1 MVGSSDDRDDRDG
14 QGLQAIPRGFG
25 DRTLVNL
32 RFGARLGAAAM
43 KRTLGLGKAFA
54 SGSPAGRDEGALRD
68 AAAMVRELGKLKGL
82 AMKIGQMAS
91 YLPGALPE
99 EAQEVLAR
107 LQADTQPLAWST
119 VSEVLTRELGGAPTT
134 LFDAIEPTPFAAAS
148 IGQVHRARHDGRAV
162 AVKVQYPSVDEV
174 LERDLAAAGWF
185 LKLSSMG
192 TPIDA
197 KAVAG
202 ELRARVLEEC
212 DYVREADSQERFR
225 ALLARYPHCEV
236 PEVVRS
242 RSSRRVLTTTFAE
255 GAPFAR
261 FRAEAT
267 RAEKDAAGA
276 AIFETC
282 FRCVFEHCVYNADPH
297 PGNYLF
303 RKDGHVVFLDF
314 GCVRRFEPAMIDTW
328 KRFALAVRRDDREAF
343 REAFLD
349 LGLARRGDAKFD
361 WAHQLEVTRYLYA
374 PFLASKAEP
383 FTYTA
388 EYVRRSY
395 GLMIFDNPNK
405 LRTAM
410 PPEWLFLNRLQ
421 WGLNA
426 ILAQLG
432 ATGPW
437 GDHWWAAVE
446 STSTPAF

>member
-1 MVGSSDDRDDRDG
+1 MAKQPADDAP
-14 QGLQAIPRGFG
+14 LEAIPKGFG

-32 RFGARLGAAAM
+32 RFATKLGAAAM
-43 KRTLGLGKAFA
+43 KRTLGFGKVSTGEGSAAGAA
-54 SGSPAGRDEGALRD
+54 SEATLRD
-68 AAAMVRELGKLKGL
+68 AASMVRELGRLKGL

-91 YLPGALPE
+91 YLPGALPD
-99 EAQEVLAR
+99 EAQDVLAR
-107 LQADTQPLAWST
+107 LQSETQPLAWPQ
-119 VSEVLTRELGGAPTT
+119 VSEVIERELGGAPAS
-134 LFDAIEPTPFAAAS
+134 LFDEIEHTPFAAAS
-148 IGQVHRARHDGRAV
+148 IGQVHRARLEGRTV
-162 AVKVQYPSVDEV
+162 AVKVQYPGVDQV
-174 LERDLAAAGWF
+174 LERDLSAAGWF
-185 LKLSSMG
+185 LKMGSMG

-212 DYVREADSQERFR
+212 DYAREADSQDRFR
-225 ALLARYPHCEV
+225 TLLARYPYCEV

-242 RSSRRVLTTTFAE
+242 RSSKRVLTSAFAE
-255 GAPFAR
+255 GASFAR

-267 RAEKDAAGA
+267 RAEKDAAAA

-303 RKDGHVVFLDF
+303 REDGHVVFLDF
-314 GCVRRFEPAMIDTW
+314 GCVRHFDPAMIDTW
-328 KRFALAVRRDDREAF
+328 KRFALAVRRDDRETF
-343 REAFLD
+343 RAAFLD

-361 WAHQLEVTRYLYA
+361 WDHQLEVTRYLYA
-374 PFLASKAEP
+374 PFLASGAEP
-383 FTYTA
+383 FTYTPD
-388 EYVRRSY
+388 YVRKSY

-410 PPEWLFLNRLQ
+410 PPGWLFLNRLQ

-437 GDHWWAAVE
+437 GDLWWAAVE
-446 STSTPAF
+446 SKSTPAF